1 MSQFTGSSSLHIITA
16 SAKNTKSVRL
26 YRSRRL
32 AGVTHTLPVHLKVGL
47 TVLPKTQVFVDND
60 LMSTWLQKGV
70 NVVELRGVSAKIVN
84 KLVMPIECSFQD
96 PHAQQLELMTSTQLR
111 LIGIQAEGSTIRI
124 TVASDS
130 IHRKDLFV
138 SYCEYYFCAAL
149 IFSISNPSVDLRPRT
164 HSIVGPIFRVPCHD
178 HSQP

>member
-1 MSQFTGSSSLHIITA
+1 M
-16 SAKNTKSVRL
+16 
-26 YRSRRL
+26 
-32 AGVTHTLPVHLKVGL
+32 
-47 TVLPKTQVFVDND
+47 LPKTQVFVDND

-111 LIGIQAEGSTIRI
+111 LIGIQSEGSTIRI
-124 TVASDS
+124 TVVSDS
-130 IHRKDLFV
+130 IYRKDLFV

-149 IFSISNPSVDLRPRT
+149 FFSITNPP
-164 HSIVGPIFRVPCHD
+164 
-178 HSQP
+178 